1 MYLNFNDPKT
11 GLIYAVTG
19 KIIYN
24 SIVNVEKSYEPR
36 KKLQQFESSL
46 PGGYHNAISR
56 IIIKMDAAKK
66 GIGKAEEKDFRPR
79 VFHTRVL
86 ALRLVNQEFYFKQIL
101 SFSYVHSLHHYLK
114 RKMFCVESN

>member
-11 GLIYAVTG
+11 GLINAVTG

-24 SIVNVEKSYEPR
+24 SIVNVEKSYELR

-79 VFHTRVL
+79 
-86 ALRLVNQEFYFKQIL
+86 A
-101 SFSYVHSLHHYLK
+101 FSYKGSRIEVGEPGVLLQANTL
-114 RKMFCVESN
+114 F

>member
-11 GLIYAVTG
+11 SLINAVTG

-24 SIVNVEKSYEPR
+24 SIVNVEKSYELR

-66 GIGKAEEKDFRPR
+66 VLEKQGRKILDLELFY
-79 VFHTRVL
+79 TRVL

-101 SFSYVHSLHHYLK
+101 SFS
-114 RKMFCVESN
+114 

>member
-11 GLIYAVTG
+11 GLINAVTG

-24 SIVNVEKSYEPR
+24 SIVNVEKSYELR

-46 PGGYHNAISR
+46 PGGYDNAISR

-79 VFHTRVL
+79 
-86 ALRLVNQEFYFKQIL
+86 A
-101 SFSYVHSLHHYLK
+101 FSYKGSRIEVGEPGVLLQANTL
-114 RKMFCVESN
+114 F